1 MYKLLVF
8 RTGADI
14 LILADPDFTWMIIH
28 IMGGFLGSGKTTL
41 VMRIAERYISIG
53 KKVAVLV
60 NEIGEVGVD
69 GATISGGGLKTVE
82 LAEGCICCSLSGS
95 LQSTMRE
102 IESSIDPD
110 ILLIEPTGLA
120 LPHKVREIIRGTV
133 DDESVSI
140 IGICDAQR
148 FPVLR
153 EKKEDFLRMQLSKS
167 DVLWINK
174 IDVVEFES
182 VFEVSA
188 WLREICPG
196 VPIYMVSGA
205 TGEGLDVA
213 MDNSLN
219 L

>member
-1 MYKLLVF
+1 MYKIQLQGYPALYIS
-8 RTGADI
+8 THYDSES
-14 LILADPDFTWMIIH
+14 MIIH

-41 VMRIAERYISIG
+41 IMKIAEKYISVG
-53 KKVAVLV
+53 KKVGVLV
-60 NEIGEVGVD
+60 NEIGEIGVD
-69 GATISGGGLKTVE
+69 GATISGGGLQTVE

-102 IESSIDPD
+102 IEAQINPD

-133 DDESVSI
+133 NDEMVTI
-140 IGICDAQR
+140 IGICDAYR

-174 IDVVEFES
+174 VDAVDFDV
-182 VFEVSA
+182 VFEVSS
-188 WLREICPG
+188 WLRGICPG
-196 VPIYMVSGA
+196 VTIHMVSGK
-205 TGEGLDVA
+205 TGEGLDSA
-213 MDNSLN
+213 MKDSLV